1 LVEKAGKASIASQTS
16 GVGFLGVG
24 WLRGNKN
31 GRPVRQEAVHQRPP
45 YPLYLDGGASWKA
58 YTGPDD
64 AHQLGRL
71 PVGSEIVVEAAP
83 EPSNRNDPTAVA
95 LLYQGSR
102 VAYLYQSLSRSL
114 FGAIRAAN
122 AAGYHVLLHA
132 KRISSSSN
140 SLLEVRRSP
149 EVRIALEVRV
159 APPGSSSH
167 LEVRAALAADL
178 YYWLNLP
185 PQERGTEYFELA
197 WVKTDYQDFYQDCRK
212 ALLGNNDSL
221 ILPCTFSS
229 GSRSTNPYGH
239 RPPPD
244 TTPKHPDIGTFA
256 DVHAAGQHIGELR
269 KTMRRPSD
277 EGVLQILSGCHRGMA
292 RLEQWPDNIELRVCI
307 ADSDGHLPKS
317 SEPFLWQAERREAE
331 HARLE
336 ANLAAM
342 DAEKVDGQPLGHCKA
357 KVADLKRA
365 GDLDGAL
372 ALAMKMVDAAEQAA
386 AIANRAPHAW
396 VTLDAAIILRKLNDV
411 HGEIALLERYLQHCP
426 PGQAHAKITER
437 LDKLR

>member
-1 LVEKAGKASIASQTS
+1 M
-16 GVGFLGVG
+16 G
-24 WLRGNKN
+24 WLRRNKKE
-31 GRPVRQEAVHQRPP
+31 RPVRQEAVHQRSGH
-45 YPLYLDGGASWKA
+45 PLYLDGGASWHA

-71 PVGSEIVVEAAP
+71 PVDSEIVVEAVP
-83 EPSNRNDPTAVA
+83 EPNNRNDPTAVA

-102 VAYLYQSLSRSL
+102 VGYLYRPLSRSL

-132 KRISSSSN
+132 KRT
-140 SLLEVRRSP
+140 RRVEARNTI
-149 EVRIALEVRV
+149 EVRIAPEGQS
-159 APPGSSSH
+159 APTGSNLV

-185 PQERGTEYFELA
+185 PQERGTEYFEHA
-197 WVKTDYQDFYQDCRK
+197 WIKTDYQDFYQDRRK
-212 ALLGNNDSL
+212 VLLGNNDSL
-221 ILPCTFSS
+221 ILPCTFST
-229 GSRSTNPYGH
+229 GSRPTSPYD
-239 RPPPD
+239 RPSPIG
-244 TTPKHPDIGTFA
+244 TPKHPDIGTFA
-256 DVHAAGQHIGELR
+256 DVHAAGHHIGELR
-269 KTMRRPSD
+269 TSMKRRSD
-277 EGVLQILSGCHRGMA
+277 EGVLQILSGCRLGMA

-307 ADSDGHLPKS
+307 TDRNGRLPKNTA
-317 SEPFLWQAERREAE
+317 PFLWQAERREAE
-331 HARLE
+331 LARLRTVWAE
-336 ANLAAM
+336 I

-365 GDLDGAL
+365 GDLDGAI

-426 PGQAHAKITER
+426 PGQAHAKITDR

>member
-1 LVEKAGKASIASQTS
+1 
-16 GVGFLGVG
+16 VG
-24 WLRGNKN
+24 WLRKN
-31 GRPVRQEAVHQRPP
+31 QDERPVRQEAVHQHSGH
-45 YPLYLDGGASWKA
+45 PLYLDGGASWKA

-71 PVGSEIVVEAAP
+71 PVGSEIVVEAVP
-83 EPSNRNDPTAVA
+83 EPNNRNDPTAVA
-95 LLYQGSR
+95 LLHQGSR
-102 VAYLYQSLSRSL
+102 VGYLYQSLSRSL

-132 KRISSSSN
+132 KRISSRISPIRQARGPLKVALEIRTASTDSN
-140 SLLEVRRSP
+140 SL
-149 EVRIALEVRV
+149 
-159 APPGSSSH
+159 

-178 YYWLNLP
+178 YYWLNMP
-185 PQERGTEYFELA
+185 EQQRGTQFFELA
-197 WVKTDYQDFYQDCRK
+197 WKKTDYQDFYQDRRK
-212 ALLGNNDSL
+212 ALLGDNDSL
-221 ILPCTFSS
+221 ILPCTFST
-229 GSRSTNPYGH
+229 GSRASNPYGY
-239 RPPPD
+239 RPPPLG
-244 TTPKHPDIGTFA
+244 TPKHPEIGTFA
-256 DVHAAGQHIGELR
+256 DVHAAGHHIGELR

-277 EGVLQILSGCHRGMA
+277 EGVLQILSGRDHGMA

-307 ADSDGHLPKS
+307 ADRDGHLPKS
-317 SEPFLWQAERREAE
+317 FESFLWQAERREAE

-357 KVADLKRA
+357 KVADLKQA
-365 GDLDGAL
+365 GDLDGAI